1 MPRRSDK
8 RDAAREAY
16 LSRRRDGE
24 EVNLQ
29 RLAEE
34 LGVKYDIS
42 EKAMSYT
49 RYNADDLT
57 IELVGEKEVAK
68 ALGSIPQKAPLVIRN
83 AVNETAKDARKVMI
97 QEAKKRYALN
107 SKGRRH
113 LNDLQIRQKARVSDL
128 GAELH
133 IGGPSQKKQMRND
146 LGYFKTV
153 PNRPYMGVDVAN
165 APAVFRGKVLKN
177 GSMKKLTGQGNL
189 SKGFLVKFTNST
201 TADAN
206 HIGMVQRI
214 VGSSGGPEKTRT
226 GARRWRNAQGNVEQ
240 IVTMGSPSAAAMH
253 HVIWQ
258 QVEPDVQ
265 DTLEKKLEE
274 SIQKTLA
281 RAAKGAKK

>member
-1 MPRRSDK
+1 
-8 RDAAREAY
+8 
-16 LSRRRDGE
+16 
-24 EVNLQ
+24 
-29 RLAEE
+29 
-34 LGVKYDIS
+34 
-42 EKAMSYT
+42 MSYT

-113 LNDLQIRQKARVSDL
+113 LNDLQIRQQARVS
-128 GAELH
+128 
-133 IGGPSQKKQMRND
+133 GPSQKKQMRND

>member
-1 MPRRSDK
+1 
-8 RDAAREAY
+8 
-16 LSRRRDGE
+16 
-24 EVNLQ
+24 
-29 RLAEE
+29 
-34 LGVKYDIS
+34 
-42 EKAMSYT
+42 MSYT

-214 VGSSGGPEKTRT
+214 VFKRRPGENQNGRSALAQCSGKRGADRNDGQPVGGSDAPCDMAAGRAGCAGYFGEK
-226 GARRWRNAQGNVEQ
+226 A
-240 IVTMGSPSAAAMH
+240 
-253 HVIWQ
+253 
-258 QVEPDVQ
+258 
-265 DTLEKKLEE
+265 
-274 SIQKTLA
+274 
-281 RAAKGAKK
+281 

>member
-1 MPRRSDK
+1 
-8 RDAAREAY
+8 
-16 LSRRRDGE
+16 
-24 EVNLQ
+24 
-29 RLAEE
+29 
-34 LGVKYDIS
+34 
-42 EKAMSYT
+42 MSYT

-153 PNRPYMGVDVAN
+153 PNRPYMGVDVACR
-165 APAVFRGKVLKN
+165 FQRQSSEKWKHEETD
-177 GSMKKLTGQGNL
+177 GS
-189 SKGFLVKFTNST
+189 
-201 TADAN
+201 
-206 HIGMVQRI
+206 R
-214 VGSSGGPEKTRT
+214 
-226 GARRWRNAQGNVEQ
+226 
-240 IVTMGSPSAAAMH
+240 
-253 HVIWQ
+253 
-258 QVEPDVQ
+258 
-265 DTLEKKLEE
+265 KLEQRFSCE
-274 SIQKTLA
+274 VHKQHDCRCKPYRHGPAYRWFKRRPGENQNGRSALA
-281 RAAKGAKK
+281 QCSGKRGADRNDGQPVGGSDAPCDMAAGRAGCAGYFGEKA

>member
-1 MPRRSDK
+1 
-8 RDAAREAY
+8 
-16 LSRRRDGE
+16 
-24 EVNLQ
+24 
-29 RLAEE
+29 
-34 LGVKYDIS
+34 
-42 EKAMSYT
+42 MSYT

-177 GSMKKLTGQGNL
+177 GSMKKLPGQGNL